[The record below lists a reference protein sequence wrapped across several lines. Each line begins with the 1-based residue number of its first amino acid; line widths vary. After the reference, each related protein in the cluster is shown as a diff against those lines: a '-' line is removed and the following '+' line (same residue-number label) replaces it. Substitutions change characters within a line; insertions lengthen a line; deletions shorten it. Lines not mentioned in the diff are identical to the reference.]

1 MSGFIAAALIPIS
14 VPLGVVFTGLV
25 GSLIG
30 MTPGDPNSCFLFV
43 AVAGST
49 IAAAFAAAIALD
61 PAS

>member
-1 MSGFIAAALIPIS
+1 MTSLVGGFLIALSA
-14 VPLGVVFTGLV
+14 PLGVVFTGLV